1 MDDAERYLLRQKI
14 ASILDHPNVYMG
26 GPSPQSIKKA
36 ISIIQVMTD
45 DFEIFPR
52 DALLPDV
59 ERVRSWRRSPWD
71 SLDRT

>member
-1 MDDAERYLLRQKI
+1 
-14 ASILDHPNVYMG
+14 VYMG